1 MLLKKSRTTNLMKN
15 FSLTIKTVW
24 HWRCCCFTAFF
35 ALWTGAVT
43 AAQFPV
49 SDAQG
54 LQNALTLA
62 AINGED
68 DVITLAAGYY
78 AGNFNFNSAASS
90 SLTIQG
96 AAGTTNTDITIDG
109 AGGGRDLN
117 LACTANAA
125 ITVRDITFSRNCA
138 GNAALR
144 IATGTGTGADVVVE
158 DCRFISP
165 PGTSGAGLEIAS
177 SKSATINRCSA
188 VGVSGGG
195 GNGMTVTTGNATV
208 QNCTFAT
215 NNNYGLTVAV
225 QVDFTIQNC
234 QFFAQDYGLTI
245 TGGVNATAHD
255 CTIIGKGGGRGCGI
269 RGFSGNVLVAGCRF
283 STNAVVSSNLG
294 SLHGGGLFVE
304 GGNVVTVTDSSF
316 ERNSASGAS
325 YWFGDYFSF
334 GGGARVSGTTVT
346 VVNCVFNGNSATDS
360 RGWRGGLV
368 GGAGVDC
375 VGSII
380 TLTNNTFTGNSEAY
394 AAYVTA
400 SATTPATVIGNT
412 FVNNS
417 GCGSL
422 FCAGGGSIVTGNTLA
437 ANSGDGIG
445 LSASGVITLNT
456 VIGSSG
462 IGIGSSGTINSNTVS
477 GSGGIGIAGSGT
489 ISRNIVTGSG
499 GTGISGSGTI
509 SGNRVIGNQGG
520 GIIASGTPII
530 SGNLVLRN
538 QSTSANGAGIQAT
551 GDTIKL
557 YNNVVAG
564 NTAASG
570 YKGGGIYLTPSV
582 RLELVNNTVTG
593 NSAGNGGGVAIAI
606 TGVTELLYAYNN
618 ILWGNTASGN
628 GADVWL
634 VGTGSRKEFFNNDV
648 HGMYGVWD
656 IAQNGLDIAPLFYDP
671 VNSDYH
677 LRGGSACID
686 AGTNALAL
694 LPGTD
699 LDGNPRIANSLV
711 DMGAY
716 EFFNTSTHPA
726 DTNTNWQ
733 IESAEFNA
741 YAAAWKADQP
751 WASNSIPADYLT
763 RAGYLK
769 AKGGAYT
776 NDGSALPLN
785 WKPR

>member
-1 MLLKKSRTTNLMKN
+1 MICPWL
-15 FSLTIKTVW
+15 
-24 HWRCCCFTAFF
+24 
-35 ALWTGAVT
+35 G
-43 AAQFPV
+43 
-49 SDAQG
+49 G
-54 LQNALTLA
+54 L
-62 AINGED
+62 
-68 DVITLAAGYY
+68 
-78 AGNFNFNSAASS
+78 
-90 SLTIQG
+90 
-96 AAGTTNTDITIDG
+96 
-109 AGGGRDLN
+109 
-117 LACTANAA
+117 
-125 ITVRDITFSRNCA
+125 
-138 GNAALR
+138 
-144 IATGTGTGADVVVE
+144 
-158 DCRFISP
+158 DCRGS
-165 PGTSGAGLEIAS
+165 TIA
-177 SKSATINRCSA
+177 
-188 VGVSGGG
+188 
-195 GNGMTVTTGNATV
+195 
-208 QNCTFAT
+208 
-215 NNNYGLTVAV
+215 
-225 QVDFTIQNC
+225 
-234 QFFAQDYGLTI
+234 
-245 TGGVNATAHD
+245 
-255 CTIIGKGGGRGCGI
+255 
-269 RGFSGNVLVAGCRF
+269 
-283 STNAVVSSNLG
+283 
-294 SLHGGGLFVE
+294 
-304 GGNVVTVTDSSF
+304 
-316 ERNSASGAS
+316 
-325 YWFGDYFSF
+325 
-334 GGGARVSGTTVT
+334 
-346 VVNCVFNGNSATDS
+346 
-360 RGWRGGLV
+360 
-368 GGAGVDC
+368 
-375 VGSII
+375 
-380 TLTNNTFTGNSEAY
+380 LTNNTFAQNIGK
-394 AAYVTA
+394 AALYV
-400 SATTPATVIGNT
+400 SGVATMIHNN

-417 GCGSL
+417 AGAITCLGDSL
-422 FCAGGGSIVTGNTLA
+422 VFGNTIKGNA
-437 ANSGDGIG
+437 
-445 LSASGVITLNT
+445 
-456 VIGSSG
+456 G
-462 IGIGSSGTINSNTVS
+462 IGINLNIPYCYVPNLSVSYSYAITENTITGNIGTGINSYGYGLYNNAFVTITRNTIVDTTGIGINMGMRCHSAGRDIGVPVIINGNTVVGNSGPGIVVADGVNTISSNTV
-477 GSGGIGIAGSGT
+477 GG
-489 ISRNIVTGSG
+489 N
-499 GTGISGSGTI
+499 
-509 SGNRVIGNQGG
+509 NGG

-530 SGNLVLRN
+530 TGNLVLQN
-538 QSTSANGAGIQAT
+538 QSATANGAGIQAT

>member
-1 MLLKKSRTTNLMKN
+1 MRAERIVVNWSRCLAAG
-15 FSLTIKTVW
+15 LG
-24 HWRCCCFTAFF
+24 
-35 ALWTGAVT
+35 LWAGAVS
-43 AAQFPV
+43 AAEFPV
-49 SDAQG
+49 TDAQG

-62 AINGED
+62 AVNGED

-78 AGNFNFNSAASS
+78 AGNFNFNSAESG

-96 AAGTTNTDITIDG
+96 ATGTTNTDITIDG

-125 ITVRDITFSRNCA
+125 ITVRGITFSRNCA

-144 IATGTGTGADVVVE
+144 IATGTGIGADVVVE

-165 PGTSGAGLEIAS
+165 PATTGVGLEIAS

-188 VGVSGGG
+188 IGVSGGG
-195 GNGMTVTTGNATV
+195 GNGMTVTTGNAIV

-215 NNNYGLTVAV
+215 NSSYGLTMSL
-225 QVDFTIQNC
+225 QGD
-234 QFFAQDYGLTI
+234 LTI
-245 TGGVNATAHD
+245 ADSQFIGQMRGMDVTSTGLNATMSR
-255 CTIIGKGGGRGCGI
+255 CFVSGTGTGRGAAI
-269 RGFSGNVLVAGCRF
+269 KDFSGMVLVRNCSFFKNYVRGTDGSDINGTPTTAEYGAGLYVRGANHILV
-283 STNAVVSSNLG
+283 TNNAFANNSAVSSIRTLYNYTQTAVGG
-294 SLHGGGLFVE
+294 S
-304 GGNVVTVTDSSF
+304 
-316 ERNSASGAS
+316 
-325 YWFGDYFSF
+325 
-334 GGGARVSGTTVT
+334 GGGAFLVATRITV
-346 VVNCVFNGNSATDS
+346 NG
-360 RGWRGGLV
+360 
-368 GGAGVDC
+368 
-375 VGSII
+375 
-380 TLTNNTFTGNSEAY
+380 NTFTTNSGNTAENPSRLVRGGSALGCEATAIEVTNNYFLGNSGSMAAY
-394 AAYVTA
+394 AFGAA
-400 SATTPATVIGNT
+400 SLTGNS

-417 GCGSL
+417 G
-422 FCAGGGSIVTGNTLA
+422 GGIQCDSSSSVSGNAVT
-437 ANSGDGIG
+437 
-445 LSASGVITLNT
+445 
-456 VIGSSG
+456 
-462 IGIGSSGTINSNTVS
+462 GSSGT
-477 GSGGIGIAGSGT
+477 GIQASGT
-489 ISRNIVTGSG
+489 IISNSVSANS

-509 SGNRVIGNQGG
+509 SGNTVSGSGGAGIAGSGTISGNTVTDSGGVGISGNGTISGNKVVGNRGG
-520 GIIASGTPII
+520 GIVASGTPII
-530 SGNLVLRN
+530 SRNVVLRN
-538 QSTSANGAGIQAT
+538 QTTSANGAGIRAT

-557 YNNVVAG
+557 FDNVVAG
-564 NTAASG
+564 NAAPSA

-593 NSAGNGGGVAIAI
+593 NSAGNGGGVAISI
-606 TGVTELLYAYNN
+606 SGVTELLYAYNN

-634 VGTGSRKEFFNNDV
+634 TGTGSRKEFFNNNA

-677 LRGGSACID
+677 LRGGSPCID
-686 AGTNALAL
+686 AGTNVVAL
-694 LPGTD
+694 LPALD

-726 DTNTNWQ
+726 DTNINWQ
-733 IESAEFNA
+733 VESPEFDA
-741 YAAAWKADQP
+741 YAAAWKADQA
-751 WASNSIPADYLT
+751 WASNAIPADYLT